1 MKSPMGRWRSRE
13 EVAVS
18 KASQALTRELKLCSV
33 TETEPLALLG
43 ICPPSSCTPFSR
55 SSSKA
60 AFLVSQLE
68 PFSPRPRE
76 QRSPLASHQQA
87 AAGTASNRLFPLVE
101 PKGLMEEYEAAT
113 DEAPTESCQ
122 SGQAAERKMKATA
135 AHRKSRVSWEM
146 GARAKGSRASA
157 RKRPLKNSTRCQT
170 CRNISAPGEA
180 SCWHEAALLLQE
192 PPRECRRCNV
202 SFRGETMVAGMMS
215 AGDPWSRGWSLQCM
229 HLWSE

>member
-1 MKSPMGRWRSRE
+1 
-13 EVAVS
+13 
-18 KASQALTRELKLCSV
+18 
-33 TETEPLALLG
+33 
-43 ICPPSSCTPFSR
+43 
-55 SSSKA
+55 
-60 AFLVSQLE
+60 
-68 PFSPRPRE
+68 
-76 QRSPLASHQQA
+76 
-87 AAGTASNRLFPLVE
+87 
-101 PKGLMEEYEAAT
+101 MEEYEAAT

-122 SGQAAERKMKATA
+122 SGQAAERKMQATA

-170 CRNISAPGEA
+170 CRSISAPGEA

-215 AGDPWSRGWSLQCM
+215 AGETWSRGWSLQCM
-229 HLWSE
+229 HCGVNRLAVVAPCGHPRGLWPQATSSTSSSATTVTTTLPRRRLLLLLLLLVTSADRYKCRLSNHLDKRKHYVRPSIS